1 MRNRFSQFSALA
13 TLVLLA
19 GFPSALPAEDSRY
32 PAEITG
38 VGDSP
43 NFPLQVGPYQRGKM
57 IMYQPAMKDHS
68 IAYDRYDSTLQN
80 AVTLYFYPLARPAA
94 EQFGAEKQ
102 AILHAHRG
110 SVVLGEKEIS
120 LQKNGTSFPALVAT
134 FRYDEVFAGRQQTV
148 FSELVLV
155 ALPDH
160 FFKVRSSAP
169 LDQGTLAEASLL
181 ELLEKVD
188 WAY

>member
-1 MRNRFSQFSALA
+1 MPNLFPRFPALA
-13 TLVLLA
+13 ILALLA
-19 GFPSALPAEDSRY
+19 GFPSAPPAGDTRY

-38 VGDSP
+38 VGDTP
-43 NFPLQVGPYQRGKM
+43 NFPLQVGPYRRGKM
-57 IMYQPAMKDHS
+57 IMYQPGMKDHS

-102 AILHAHRG
+102 EVLHAHLG
-110 SVVLGEKEIS
+110 SVVLGEREIS

-134 FRYDEVFAGRQQTV
+134 FRFDEFFAGRQQTV

-155 ALPDH
+155 ALPNH

-169 LDQGTLAEASLL
+169 FDQGVVAEASML
-181 ELLEKVD
+181 ELLEKVN